1 MDRYGGDMS
10 QADVETGH
18 HRKVHVGRIA
28 FDPHR
33 LIYATII
40 LMVTLAAAG
49 DVDIAIIDGRGL
61 GDLLAI
67 VFFPL
72 LALALAHSFSD
83 AIDIQIRTGKR
94 LTRTDRLVLLR
105 DGLQYLSVGVPV
117 IILGLV
123 VSLAGGNIVTAVD
136 VASDVYALSL
146 VFWGVFAA
154 RAAGLGKWAQVR
166 FGLIYGVLGVS
177 IVVVEYVILH

>member
-1 MDRYGGDMS
+1 MS
-10 QADVETGH
+10 EADVDVRH
-18 HRKVHVGRIA
+18 HRIVHVGRIP

-49 DVDIAIIDGRGL
+49 DVDIDIINGQGL

-72 LALALAHSFSD
+72 LALAFAHSFSD
-83 AIDIQIRTGKR
+83 AIDIQIRTGRR
-94 LTRTDRLVLLR
+94 LTRADRLVLLR
-105 DGLQYLSVGVPV
+105 DGLQYLSVGIPV
-117 IILGLV
+117 IILGAV
-123 VSLAGGNIVTAVD
+123 VAISGGSISTVVD
-136 VASDVYALSL
+136 VAGDLYSVSL
-146 VFWGVFAA
+146 IFWGVFAA

-166 FGLIYGVLGVS
+166 YGLVYGALGLS
-177 IVVVEYVILH
+177 IVIVEYAILH